1 MTREKARIWATIP
14 REKLAVIEP
23 KLYKHYDLICA
34 FANGAEIEFK
44 DSEDSWVP
52 MEYPSFSENEEYR
65 VKPCTEQPAKPWKP
79 KRGEFFFY
87 IDITLR
93 VDEARCSCNDFRES
107 LMFASGNFFET
118 RKEAEAARD
127 RVRAVIKGEQVVSK
141 PETVGTLDGQPLT
154 DGEKTLLRHLR
165 DSKVVD
171 VFNGET
177 ATTVVFDNER
187 NNACFAEAVEYIKEE
202 REEV

>member
-1 MTREKARIWATIP
+1 MTREEAKIWVTMP
-14 REKLAVIEP
+14 HDKLAVIAP
-23 KLYKHYDLICA
+23 HLAKHFDPLCA

-44 DSEDSWVP
+44 DSEDSWVL

-65 VKPCTEQPAKPWKP
+65 VKQCTEKPAKPWKP

-93 VDEARCSCNDFRES
+93 VDEARCACNDFRES

-127 RVRAVIKGEQVVSK
+127 RVRAVIKGEQVFSK
-141 PETVGTLDGQPLT
+141 PETVESLDGQPLT
-154 DGEKTLLRHLR
+154 DGDKTLLRHLR
-165 DSKVVD
+165 DIKIVD

-177 ATTVVFDNER
+177 ATTIVLGNER
-187 NNACFAEAVEYIKEE
+187 DNACFAEAIEYIKEE
-202 REEV
+202 REAV